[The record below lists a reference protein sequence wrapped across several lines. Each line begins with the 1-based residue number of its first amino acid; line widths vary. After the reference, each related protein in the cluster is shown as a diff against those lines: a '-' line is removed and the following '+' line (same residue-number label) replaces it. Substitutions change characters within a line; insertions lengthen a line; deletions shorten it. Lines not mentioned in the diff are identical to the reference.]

1 MRPSTD
7 ELLNFEVINGLKE
20 LGEGDEDSFF
30 QEIVGLYI
38 DQAQSLIDEVKAHAE
53 SGEAEM
59 LGKTAHTL
67 KGASLNVGARL
78 FADVCKTIEIAGKT
92 GNLDGIGTEVGKLD
106 ELHQF
111 TIEELKNQY

>member
-38 DQAQSLIDEVKAHAE
+38 DQAQDLIDEIKAHAA
-53 SGEAEM
+53 SREADK

-78 FADVCKTIEIAGKT
+78 FADVCKNIELAGKM
-92 GNLDGIGTEVGKLD
+92 GNLNGVDAEVGKLD
-106 ELHQF
+106 ELHII
-111 TIEELKNQY
+111 TVEELKNQY